1 MTESQEDEKRI
12 LNKDKPEMN
21 RGVELLLRNRR
32 RKPERPKTFQVKF
45 GKLIALWNREI
56 IFHFNLL
63 GHKKKIKT
71 LWRSAMSET
80 LIVTL
85 TLMTLVSILAIMV
98 GGMIG
103 WMARQHSYETTPQ
116 VVYTHPE
123 MFDENGQLVPDEIL
137 ALRIENNYDIN
148 TEETE
153 EE

>member
-1 MTESQEDEKRI
+1 
-12 LNKDKPEMN
+12 
-21 RGVELLLRNRR
+21 
-32 RKPERPKTFQVKF
+32 
-45 GKLIALWNREI
+45 
-56 IFHFNLL
+56 
-63 GHKKKIKT
+63 
-71 LWRSAMSET
+71 MSET
-80 LIVTL
+80 LVVTL
-85 TLMTLVSILAIMV
+85 TLMTVISVLAILV

-123 MFDENGQLVPDEIL
+123 MFDENGHLVPDEIL